1 MLSPDERARL
11 LESGVPYALRLDMA
25 AACARAGDLGWIEHG
40 EGPDGETGAVAARP
54 QAWGDVILARKET
67 PTSYHLSVVIDDAL
81 QGVTEVVRGQDLFW
95 STSVHRLLQQ
105 LLGLPQPAYRHHRL
119 VRDGDGA
126 QTVEIDRGHGLA
138 GTARRRR
145 DAGRYPPPGRPA
157 LSRGGRCPQQ
167 RVRRDSPR
175 PAMAW
180 WRRARVGGIMA
191 PKSRSQRIDAAA
203 EKAAAEETRPVPRAS
218 ARHAAA
224 AAPGMVEAALA
235 AFAHEVRTP
244 LTGIL
249 AISDLLA
256 TSDLGERER
265 RWVDTIK
272 AGAEHLASLATL
284 FVDAARSGN
293 AGPGVRQDLFDLR
306 ALARN
311 AGDSLAGRAA
321 AKGLQSPVDIS
332 EKLPAFV
339 VGDPVRL
346 RAALENL
353 IDNAVK
359 FTEKRRRRA
368 QGRAD
373 ARGARQGRRRVCGF
387 RQRHRADAEGN
398 QAAVP
403 SVLAGQCQHRLALRR
418 RRARPVVGQALARA
432 MGGDIVVAQRRGGG
446 TTFTLTVMLTRA
458 KAAKAADSDADA
470 EPPPD
475 PVRPLRVLSVEDNP
489 FGRVVLNAILT
500 ELGHQAEFI
509 GRGEA
514 AAERIADGAFDAVLM
529 DMVLPG
535 INGIEAIRRIRELKP
550 PHGRIAIIGVS
561 GRGDDEAA
569 SRAAG
574 ADAFLVK
581 PVSPRALATALLEAT
596 RRAAAAT

>member
-1 MLSPDERARL
+1 
-11 LESGVPYALRLDMA
+11 
-25 AACARAGDLGWIEHG
+25 
-40 EGPDGETGAVAARP
+40 
-54 QAWGDVILARKET
+54 
-67 PTSYHLSVVIDDAL
+67 
-81 QGVTEVVRGQDLFW
+81 
-95 STSVHRLLQQ
+95 
-105 LLGLPQPAYRHHRL
+105 
-119 VRDGDGA
+119 
-126 QTVEIDRGHGLA
+126 
-138 GTARRRR
+138 
-145 DAGRYPPPGRPA
+145 
-157 LSRGGRCPQQ
+157 
-167 RVRRDSPR
+167 
-175 PAMAW
+175 
-180 WRRARVGGIMA
+180 
-191 PKSRSQRIDAAA
+191 
-203 EKAAAEETRPVPRAS
+203 
-218 ARHAAA
+218 
-224 AAPGMVEAALA
+224 MVEAVLA

-256 TSDLGERER
+256 TSDLDERER

-284 FVDAARSGN
+284 FVDAAKRGSAA
-293 AGPGVRQDLFDLR
+293 AGLRQDLFDLR

-321 AKGLQSPVDIS
+321 AKGLQFRVDIA

-359 FTEKRRRRA
+359 FTEAGGVALTVKPMRGPKGKLSVAFAISDSGIGLTLGEIKRLFRPFSQANVSIASRF
-368 QGRAD
+368 G
-373 ARGARQGRRRVCGF
+373 GAGLGLS
-387 RQRHRADAEGN
+387 
-398 QAAVP
+398 
-403 SVLAGQCQHRLALRR
+403 SVKQI
-418 RRARPVVGQALARA
+418 ARA

-446 TTFTLTVMLTRA
+446 ATFTLTVSLGRA
-458 KAAKAADSDADA
+458 KASRPAGSGADA
-470 EPPPD
+470 EESAAPM
-475 PVRPLRVLSVEDNP
+475 RALRVLSVEDNP
-489 FGRVVLNAILT
+489 FGRVVLNTILT

-514 AAERIADGAFDAVLM
+514 AAERIAEGEFDAVLM

-535 INGIEAIRRIRELKP
+535 ITGVEAIRRIRELSP
-550 PHGRIAIIGVS
+550 PLGRIAIIGVS

-574 ADAFLVK
+574 ADAFVLK

-596 RRAAAAT
+596 RRAAVAT